1 MNELERL
8 REENAFLREENEKY
22 MNKFIELLCTESP
35 EQKIIE
41 ALRKENADLKF
52 TLLGLKDRLT
62 FQQQQI
68 DKGLERGR
76 YGGTMLLQ

>member
-35 EQKIIE
+35 EQRIIE
-41 ALRKENADLKF
+41 ALKKENADLKF
-52 TLLGLKDRLT
+52 VLKSRLT
-62 FQQQQI
+62 FRQQQV
-68 DKGLERGR
+68 DEGLEYGR

>member
-35 EQKIIE
+35 EQRIIE
-41 ALRKENADLKF
+41 ALKKENADLKF

-62 FQQQQI
+62 FRQQQI
-68 DKGLERGR
+68 DKGLEYGS